1 MQCMKRVTH
10 LTSNITTNPLWN
22 VCSQDRCQKKYIK
35 DSYWKTSHLQLW
47 INQLSRLFSQ
57 LSGNLCIGLDSDTY
71 NYLLSTLTFCDKE
84 TYQHLSAPNIPIF
97 CDKEYFRAY
106 QHKSS
111 MISSG
116 IKDFLSWLSLSSSMK
131 TFIKISGPIYMSFSP
146 SVSWTRECRIQAKKL
161 INSLIFLCIEHW
173 PMANCD
179 DLLSVFRL
187 VTQALFNNRAQQ
199 WTQNLLAILTFF
211 VGIICQWLVI
221 ILSIAWHPSSE
232 FDFSW
237 MRPSTISWIENYE
250 KS

>member
-116 IKDFLSWLSLSSSMK
+116 IKDFLLWLSLSNSMK

-161 INSLIFLCIEHW
+161 INSLIFVLNIDQW
-173 PMANCD
+173 PTVMIFFKSFVSSLRHHLTTGRSNGLRISWQF
-179 DLLSVFRL
+179 LL
-187 VTQALFNNRAQQ
+187 
-199 WTQNLLAILTFF
+199 
-211 VGIICQWLVI
+211 
-221 ILSIAWHPSSE
+221 
-232 FDFSW
+232 FSW
-237 MRPSTISWIENYE
+237 ELFVNDWW
-250 KS
+250 

>member
-57 LSGNLCIGLDSDTY
+57 LSGNLCIGLEFDTY

-116 IKDFLSWLSLSSSMK
+116 IKDFLLWLSLSNSMK
-131 TFIKISGPIYMSFSP
+131 TFIKISGPIYMSFSS
-146 SVSWTRECRIQAKKL
+146 SVSWTRECRIEAKKM
-161 INSLIFLCIEHW
+161 INSLIFVLNI
-173 PMANCD
+173 D
-179 DLLSVFRL
+179 
-187 VTQALFNNRAQQ
+187 
-199 WTQNLLAILTFF
+199 
-211 VGIICQWLVI
+211 QWLTVMI
-221 ILSIAWHPSSE
+221 FFQSFVSSLRHYLTTGRSNGLRISWQ
-232 FDFSW
+232 FLPFSW
-237 MRPSTISWIENYE
+237 ELFVSDLW
-250 KS
+250 

>member
-1 MQCMKRVTH
+1 MHETCNTLDFQHHYKSFVKCLFTGSV
-10 LTSNITTNPLWN
+10 S
-22 VCSQDRCQKKYIK
+22 KKYIK
-35 DSYWKTSHLQLW
+35 DDYWKTSHLQLW

-116 IKDFLSWLSLSSSMK
+116 IEDSLSWLSLSNSMK
-131 TFIKISGPIYMSFSP
+131 TFIKISGPIYMSFSS

-161 INSLIFLCIEHW
+161 INSLIFVLNI
-173 PMANCD
+173 D
-179 DLLSVFRL
+179 
-187 VTQALFNNRAQQ
+187 
-199 WTQNLLAILTFF
+199 
-211 VGIICQWLVI
+211 QWLTVMI
-221 ILSIAWHPSSE
+221 FFQSFVSSLRHHLTTGRSNGLRISWQLLL
-232 FDFSW
+232 FSW
-237 MRPSTISWIENYE
+237 ELFVSDWW
-250 KS
+250 